1 MNNYK
6 RGDIM
11 KMWIGAGWKGVRMS
25 LDLEKMCE
33 EIKREGVVSPQIGI
47 VTPEIRTV
55 DERVQFN
62 VKVIESVNDI
72 DTK

>member
-1 MNNYK
+1 
-6 RGDIM
+6 
-11 KMWIGAGWKGVRMS
+11 MS